1 MTKAELYQKAC
12 MLPLLP
18 GVYIIRDK
26 SDTIIYIGKAKSL
39 RIRVSQYFREGV
51 PHDNKVSQ
59 MIAHAYAFD
68 VIVCQSEFEALVL
81 EASQIKA
88 HTPKYNILLK
98 DDKGYS
104 YIKVTKEPWPRLS
117 FTLQKEDDGA
127 EYLGPYT
134 SSFAARQMAETA
146 MDAFLLPRC
155 NKRFP
160 QDCGKGRPCLNA
172 HIGKCMAVCSGRIS
186 CENYNQAVKSAVH
199 LIRYGKKDIL
209 KTLNERMQEASDRLE
224 FETAALLRDQIN
236 AITKV
241 TAGQKVVVDPDV
253 EMDVVALAGTP
264 SSVCA
269 AVLRFR
275 EGRLTDKREFL
286 FHDTA
291 DIAAVREEFLP
302 RYYLDDEQIPKV
314 IAVDEL
320 PPDSDALQQALNE
333 KRGSEVQLYVPQR
346 GDKAHLVEM
355 AHTNAVER
363 LARESGRYAREEK
376 LLDEMA
382 QVLGLPKPPRTIE
395 SYDISN
401 WGDGTSVCGMVT
413 FRDGKPYK
421 AGYRKF
427 KMQTVAGTDDYASLA
442 ETVSRRAAEYEK
454 YALLA
459 EHGQE
464 SDNYFG
470 QKPDLLLMD
479 GGRGQVSA
487 AKAALAGTRLADV
500 PLYGMVKDDHHRT
513 RAIVDSDGREIAINM
528 NRGTFTFITAIQDET
543 HRFAN
548 AYRKQQMKQK
558 SYSSTL
564 TEVPGVGPKTAK
576 ALLAQFKSVGAVKEA
591 TPDQLENTPGV
602 GKQLAQVLGLSKPPR
617 AIESYDISN
626 WGDGSSV
633 CGMVT
638 FKDGKPFKAGY
649 RKFKMKT
656 VAGTDDYASLAET
669 VSRRA
674 AEYEKYAAQVENG
687 QSGGNWFGQKPDLL
701 LMDGGRG
708 QVSAAKEALAGT
720 ALADVPLYG
729 MVKDDH
735 HRTRAIVDSDGR
747 EIAINM
753 NRGTFTFITAIQ
765 DETHRFAN
773 AYRKQQMK
781 QKSYSST
788 LTEVPGVGPKTAKAL
803 LAQFKSVGAV
813 KEATPDQ
820 LENTPGV
827 GRQLAQTIYDYF
839 HQA

>member
-26 SDTIIYIGKAKSL
+26 TDTIIYIGKAKRL

-117 FTLQKEDDGA
+117 FVLQKEEDDA
-127 EYLGPYT
+127 EYIGPYT

-160 QDCGKGRPCLNA
+160 QEIGKGRPCLNA

-209 KTLNERMQEASDRLE
+209 KILNERMQEASDRLE
-224 FETAALLRDQIN
+224 FETAALLRDQIA

-241 TAGQKVVVDPDV
+241 SAGQKVIVDPDV

-264 SSVCA
+264 DSVCA

-275 EGRLTDKREFL
+275 DGRLTDKREFL
-286 FHDTA
+286 FHDTS

-302 RYYLDDEQIPKV
+302 RYYLDDEQIPKI

-376 LLDEMA
+376 LLDE
-382 QVLGLPKPPRTIE
+382 
-395 SYDISN
+395 
-401 WGDGTSVCGMVT
+401 
-413 FRDGKPYK
+413 
-421 AGYRKF
+421 
-427 KMQTVAGTDDYASLA
+427 
-442 ETVSRRAAEYEK
+442 
-454 YALLA
+454 
-459 EHGQE
+459 
-464 SDNYFG
+464 
-470 QKPDLLLMD
+470 
-479 GGRGQVSA
+479 
-487 AKAALAGTRLADV
+487 
-500 PLYGMVKDDHHRT
+500 
-513 RAIVDSDGREIAINM
+513 
-528 NRGTFTFITAIQDET
+528 
-543 HRFAN
+543 
-548 AYRKQQMKQK
+548 
-558 SYSSTL
+558 
-564 TEVPGVGPKTAK
+564 
-576 ALLAQFKSVGAVKEA
+576 
-591 TPDQLENTPGV
+591 
-602 GKQLAQVLGLSKPPR
+602 LAQVLGLAKPPR

-638 FKDGKPFKAGY
+638 FRDGKPYKAGY
-649 RKFKMKT
+649 RRFKMKT

-674 AEYEKYAAQVENG
+674 AEYEKYAELAKKGEPC
-687 QSGGNWFGQKPDLL
+687 SNWFGQKPDLL
-701 LMDGGRG
+701 LMDVMLPDESGYDIVRKLRKDPTTR
-708 QVSAAKEALAGT
+708 QLPIIMVT
-720 ALADVPLYG
+720 A
-729 MVKDDH
+729 
-735 HRTRAIVDSDGR
+735 
-747 EIAINM
+747 
-753 NRGTFTFITAIQ
+753 
-765 DETHRFAN
+765 
-773 AYRKQQMK
+773 
-781 QKSYSST
+781 
-788 LTEVPGVGPKTAKAL
+788 KTAEMDMIKGLDEGADDYIKKPFSIMELITRVKAL
-803 LAQFKSVGAV
+803 LRRTITEDIKYLQVDNLVLDHERHMVFVDNKQVELTFKEYELLRLLMTNQNVVLSREVIMRHVWGTEFEGESRTVDMHIKTLRQKLGEAGSKIRTVRNVGYVIEKA
-813 KEATPDQ
+813 
-820 LENTPGV
+820 
-827 GRQLAQTIYDYF
+827 
-839 HQA
+839 

>member
-1 MTKAELYQKAC
+1 M
-12 MLPLLP
+12 
-18 GVYIIRDK
+18 
-26 SDTIIYIGKAKSL
+26 
-39 RIRVSQYFREGV
+39 SQYFREGV

-59 MIAHAYAFD
+59 MSAHAYAFD

-104 YIKVTKEPWPRLS
+104 YIKVTKEEWPRLS
-117 FTLQKEDDGA
+117 FTLQKEEDGA
-127 EYLGPYT
+127 EYIGPYT

-155 NKRFP
+155 YKRFP

-172 HIGKCMAVCSGRIS
+172 HIGKCMAVCSGKIS

-209 KTLNERMQEASDRLE
+209 KTLHERMMEASDRLE

-264 SSVCA
+264 NSVCA

-291 DIAAVREEFLP
+291 DIAAAREEFLP

-320 PPDSDALQQALNE
+320 PQDSDALQQALTE

-346 GDKAHLVEM
+346 GDKAHLIEM

-376 LLDEMA
+376 LLDELA
-382 QVLGLPKPPRTIE
+382 QVLGLSKPPRTIE

-401 WGDGTSVCGMVT
+401 WGDGSSVCGMVV

-421 AGYRKF
+421 TGYRKF
-427 KMQTVAGTDDYASLA
+427 KMQTVPGTDDYASLA
-442 ETVSRRAAEYEK
+442 ETVSRRAAAYERVHE
-454 YALLA
+454 LA
-459 EHGQE
+459 AHGQASE
-464 SDNYFG
+464 DYFG
-470 QKPDLLLMD
+470 EKPDLLLMD
-479 GGRGQVSA
+479 GGKGQVSA
-487 AKAALAGTRLADV
+487 AKAALAGTKLADV
-500 PLYGMVKDDHHRT
+500 PLFGMVKDDHHRT

-548 AYRKQQMKQK
+548 AYRKQQMKKK
-558 SYSSTL
+558 SYASAL

-576 ALLAQFKSVGAVKEA
+576 ALMNQFKSVAAVREA
-591 TPDQLENTPGV
+591 STAALENTPGV
-602 GKQLAQVLGLSKPPR
+602 G
-617 AIESYDISN
+617 
-626 WGDGSSV
+626 
-633 CGMVT
+633 
-638 FKDGKPFKAGY
+638 
-649 RKFKMKT
+649 
-656 VAGTDDYASLAET
+656 
-669 VSRRA
+669 
-674 AEYEKYAAQVENG
+674 
-687 QSGGNWFGQKPDLL
+687 
-701 LMDGGRG
+701 
-708 QVSAAKEALAGT
+708 
-720 ALADVPLYG
+720 PL
-729 MVKDDH
+729 
-735 HRTRAIVDSDGR
+735 
-747 EIAINM
+747 
-753 NRGTFTFITAIQ
+753 
-765 DETHRFAN
+765 
-773 AYRKQQMK
+773 
-781 QKSYSST
+781 
-788 LTEVPGVGPKTAKAL
+788 
-803 LAQFKSVGAV
+803 
-813 KEATPDQ
+813 
-820 LENTPGV
+820 
-827 GRQLAQTIYDYF
+827 LAQTIYEYF
-839 HQA
+839 HT

>member
-1 MTKAELYQKAC
+1 MTKAELYKKAC

-26 SDTIIYIGKAKSL
+26 SDTIIYIGKAKRL

-104 YIKVTKEPWPRLS
+104 YIKVTKEEWPRLS
-117 FTLQKEDDGA
+117 FTLQKEEDGA
-127 EYLGPYT
+127 EYIGPYT

-172 HIGKCMAVCSGRIS
+172 HIGKCMAVCSGKIS

-209 KTLNERMQEASDRLE
+209 KTLHERMMEASDRLE

-264 SSVCA
+264 NSVCA

-291 DIAAVREEFLP
+291 DIAAAREEFLP

-320 PPDSDALQQALNE
+320 PPDSDALQQALTE

-346 GDKAHLVEM
+346 GDKAHLIEM

-376 LLDEMA
+376 LLDELA
-382 QVLGLPKPPRTIE
+382 QVLGLSKPPRTIE

-401 WGDGTSVCGMVT
+401 WGDGSSVCGMVV

-421 AGYRKF
+421 TGYRKF
-427 KMQTVAGTDDYASLA
+427 KMQTVPGTDDYASLA
-442 ETVSRRAAEYEK
+442 ETVSRRAAAYERVHE
-454 YALLA
+454 L
-459 EHGQE
+459 
-464 SDNYFG
+464 
-470 QKPDLLLMD
+470 
-479 GGRGQVSA
+479 A
-487 AKAALAGTRLADV
+487 AKAALADTKLADV
-500 PLYGMVKDDHHRT
+500 PLFGMVKDDHHRT

-548 AYRKQQMKQK
+548 AYRKQQMKKK
-558 SYSSTL
+558 SYASAL

-576 ALLAQFKSVGAVKEA
+576 ALMNQFKSVAAVREA
-591 TPDQLENTPGV
+591 STAALENTPGV
-602 GKQLAQVLGLSKPPR
+602 G
-617 AIESYDISN
+617 
-626 WGDGSSV
+626 
-633 CGMVT
+633 
-638 FKDGKPFKAGY
+638 
-649 RKFKMKT
+649 
-656 VAGTDDYASLAET
+656 
-669 VSRRA
+669 
-674 AEYEKYAAQVENG
+674 
-687 QSGGNWFGQKPDLL
+687 
-701 LMDGGRG
+701 
-708 QVSAAKEALAGT
+708 
-720 ALADVPLYG
+720 PL
-729 MVKDDH
+729 
-735 HRTRAIVDSDGR
+735 
-747 EIAINM
+747 
-753 NRGTFTFITAIQ
+753 
-765 DETHRFAN
+765 
-773 AYRKQQMK
+773 
-781 QKSYSST
+781 
-788 LTEVPGVGPKTAKAL
+788 
-803 LAQFKSVGAV
+803 
-813 KEATPDQ
+813 
-820 LENTPGV
+820 
-827 GRQLAQTIYDYF
+827 LAQTIYEYF
-839 HQA
+839 HT

>member
-18 GVYIIRDK
+18 GVYFIRDK
-26 SDTIIYIGKAKSL
+26 SDTIIYIGKAKRL

-117 FTLQKEDDGA
+117 FVLQKEEDDA
-127 EYLGPYT
+127 EYIGPYT

-160 QDCGKGRPCLNA
+160 QEIGRGRPCLNA
-172 HIGKCMAVCSGRIS
+172 HIGKCMAVCSGKIR
-186 CENYNQAVKSAVH
+186 CETYNEAVKNAVH

-209 KTLNERMQEASDRLE
+209 KILNERMQEASDRLE
-224 FETAALLRDQIN
+224 FETAALLRDQIA

-241 TAGQKVVVDPDV
+241 SAGQKVIVDPDV

-264 SSVCA
+264 
-269 AVLRFR
+269 
-275 EGRLTDKREFL
+275 
-286 FHDTA
+286 
-291 DIAAVREEFLP
+291 
-302 RYYLDDEQIPKV
+302 
-314 IAVDEL
+314 
-320 PPDSDALQQALNE
+320 DSDALRQALNE

-376 LLDEMA
+376 LLDE
-382 QVLGLPKPPRTIE
+382 
-395 SYDISN
+395 
-401 WGDGTSVCGMVT
+401 
-413 FRDGKPYK
+413 
-421 AGYRKF
+421 
-427 KMQTVAGTDDYASLA
+427 
-442 ETVSRRAAEYEK
+442 
-454 YALLA
+454 
-459 EHGQE
+459 
-464 SDNYFG
+464 
-470 QKPDLLLMD
+470 
-479 GGRGQVSA
+479 
-487 AKAALAGTRLADV
+487 
-500 PLYGMVKDDHHRT
+500 
-513 RAIVDSDGREIAINM
+513 
-528 NRGTFTFITAIQDET
+528 
-543 HRFAN
+543 
-548 AYRKQQMKQK
+548 
-558 SYSSTL
+558 
-564 TEVPGVGPKTAK
+564 
-576 ALLAQFKSVGAVKEA
+576 
-591 TPDQLENTPGV
+591 
-602 GKQLAQVLGLSKPPR
+602 LAQVLGLAKPPR

-638 FKDGKPFKAGY
+638 FRDGKPYKAGY
-649 RKFKMKT
+649 RRFKMKT

-674 AEYEKYAAQVENG
+674 AEYEKYAELAKKGEPC
-687 QSGGNWFGQKPDLL
+687 SNWFGQKPDLL

-788 LTEVPGVGPKTAKAL
+788 LTEIPGIGPKTAKAL
-803 LAQFKSVGAV
+803 MAQFKSVGAV

-827 GRQLAQTIYDYF
+827 GKQTAQTIYEYF
-839 HQA
+839 HA